1 MKHTKFNQHIHY
13 GIFGLLLGIV
23 LSFTGFSDFTEIHKM
38 FTFQDTRLFYVF
50 FGAILF
56 SIIGFEIFKNRIIA
70 TKSPFSKNYIFGAVL
85 FGAGWA
91 ICGAC
96 PSIALIQFGEGK
108 LSAGITIFG
117 IFTGVW
123 IFRKLTISVFN
134 NDTGVCG
141 EEY

>member
-1 MKHTKFNQHIHY
+1 MNHSSLAQHIQY

-23 LSFTGFSDFTEIHKM
+23 LSFTGFSDFSEIHNM
-38 FTFQDTRLFYVF
+38 FTLRDSRLFYVF

-56 SIIGFEIFKNRIIA
+56 SIIGFEVFRKYDYGM
-70 TKSPFSKNYIFGAVL
+70 KSKFNKNYVFGAVL

-123 IFRKLTISVFN
+123 FFRMLATSVFK
-134 NDTGVCG
+134 NDIGICG